1 MAQLAGPLADIV
13 SSLSDISPQPV
24 SMGSVLLSGVTV
36 NALAFTF
43 RIAYQKA
50 GCSIF
55 VLVLNVPIAIEQPP
69 FSLEGFIP
77 ILWSG
82 AT

>member
-1 MAQLAGPLADIV
+1 MLLISYRVFPPPADLLPMPRY
-13 SSLSDISPQPV
+13 SAHGISPL
-24 SMGSVLLSGVTV
+24 SASKGSLLLSGVTV

-55 VLVLNVPIAIEQPP
+55 VLVI
-69 FSLEGFIP
+69 
-77 ILWSG
+77 
-82 AT
+82 